1 MAGAEC
7 VMSQVYFFWFE
18 PVVMY
23 VFFKSD
29 YDFLS
34 CPVFIVLRVI
44 HASYTH
50 LIYYVES
57 N

>member
-1 MAGAEC
+1 MAGAEF

-29 YDFLS
+29 FEFLS
-34 CPVFIVLRVI
+34 CPVFIVLLVI
-44 HASYTH
+44 HSIYTH
-50 LIYYVES
+50 LI
-57 N
+57 